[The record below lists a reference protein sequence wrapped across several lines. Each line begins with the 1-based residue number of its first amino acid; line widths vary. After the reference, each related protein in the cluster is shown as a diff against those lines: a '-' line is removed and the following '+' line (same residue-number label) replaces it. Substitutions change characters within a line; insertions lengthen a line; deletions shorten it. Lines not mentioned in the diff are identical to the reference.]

1 MPMLGLLRLTL
12 KGLAMFKVTIDT
24 SGFEKVLD
32 ELAKGVDKLSLSALR
47 EMGDELLRLSA
58 KEVPHDTGALQA
70 TGTSQQSGQDWEV
83 GYHTPYAAR
92 LHEHPEYRFQ
102 KGRKGKY
109 LEDPL
114 KHNLSRWLN
123 IYAANLAHLF

>member
-1 MPMLGLLRLTL
+1 MLKL
-12 KGLAMFKVTIDT
+12 TIDT
-24 SGFEKVLD
+24 SDLEKVLNQIAD
-32 ELAKGVDKLSLSALR
+32 KTDTIEAKALQV
-47 EMGDELLRLSA
+47 MADELLRISA
-58 KEVPHDTGALQA
+58 REVPHDQGVLQA
-70 TGTSQQSGQDWEV
+70 TGTVEPDGKDLLV

-114 KHNLSRWLN
+114 KHNLSLWLQLYYKELQSL
-123 IYAANLAHLF
+123 I

>member
-1 MPMLGLLRLTL
+1 MADKFFTV
-12 KGLAMFKVTIDT
+12 KIDP
-24 SGFEKVLD
+24 SDFIKMIEKIEEKV
-32 ELAKGVDKLSLSALR
+32 DKISMDALE
-47 EMGDELLRLSA
+47 EMGNTLLNLSS

-70 TGTSQQSGQDWEV
+70 TGVVTPDQREQTVTV

-114 KHNLSRWLN
+114 KHNLSRWLAV
-123 IYAANLAHLF
+123 YAAQVGALL

>member
-1 MPMLGLLRLTL
+1 MADKFFTVKIDPSNFLEVIDEIAKKVDRISM
-12 KGLAMFKVTIDT
+12 KALA
-24 SGFEKVLD
+24 
-32 ELAKGVDKLSLSALR
+32 
-47 EMGDELLRLSA
+47 EMGDTLLNLSS

-70 TGTSQQSGQDWEV
+70 TGVVDLNESKQTVTV

-92 LHEHPEYRFQ
+92 LHEHPKYKFQ

-114 KHNLSRWLN
+114 KHNLSKWLN
-123 IYAANLAHLF
+123 VYAKEIGALI